1 MAELTIRLVFSL
13 AIVLGLLLLCA
24 RLAGRRF
31 QGHRDAMVQVV
42 HRQAIGRHASVSVVN
57 VNGRILVLGTTEQA
71 VRLLTELDP
80 EALAEEHDEQDGP
93 AVDGSE
99 RDDRDDRDDLGTTE
113 RDDSA
118 DVHVQGAVDPVLTL
132 LRGGHTAELE
142 AHHPEQP
149 AGRHSYTG
157 RHAIRPPGRH
167 ADRTVAVD
175 AEVLPSAPVLPTLPA
190 PVLPAVAAPV
200 LPTVPAPIPAVPTFA
215 GRPASTESI
224 AKALSALEALDVLQG
239 RSVRPAAI
247 EVPAAMLLAEEP
259 VASAADVLAAELDT
273 IAEVAPRRATSRR
286 ATARRAARAQRPAQ
300 RPADH
305 DGALAGSLL
314 STRTWRQAWGAVSGH
329 AS

>member
-80 EALAEEHDEQDGP
+80 DALAEEHDEQDGP

-99 RDDRDDRDDLGTTE
+99 RDDRDDLGTTE

-118 DVHVQGAVDPVLTL
+118 DLHVQGAVDPVLTL